1 MIDYMIGTVSNVSD
15 GVAVIEAG
23 AIGYQLLCSLTT
35 IAELSASNSEVKVY
49 THLSVTDNG
58 LFLYGFYDRAERE
71 LFLKLTSVTK
81 VGPKV
86 ALSLLSLYPAAH
98 LIQHIVN
105 QDAKALSKA
114 NGVGQ
119 KLADSIVFNLKGK
132 FDLVAEEQWIEPD
145 LSFADATPKAEA
157 VSALIALGFDRSD
170 SVRYIQTVYQ
180 DELSSKELISMAL
193 KQMNR

>member
-1 MIDYMIGTVSNVSD
+1 MIDYMIGTVSNISD
-15 GVAVIEAG
+15 GIAVIEANS
-23 AIGYQLLCSLTT
+23 IGYQMQCSMTT
-35 IAELSASNSEVKVY
+35 LQELSIANADVKVY
-49 THLSVTDNG
+49 THLSMTENG

-71 LFLKLTSVTK
+71 LFLKLIGVNK

-86 ALSLLSLYPAAH
+86 ALSLLSLYPAAQ

-105 QDAKALSKA
+105 QDAKSLSKA

-132 FDLVAEEQWIEPD
+132 FDLSAEEVWDLPD
-145 LSFADATPKAEA
+145 VANTDATPKEEA
-157 VSALIALGFDRSD
+157 VSALMALGFDRSD
-170 SVRYIQTVYQ
+170 SIKFIQTVYR
-180 DELSSKELISMAL
+180 DELSTKELISLAL

>member
-180 DELSSKELISMAL
+180 DGLSSKELLSMAL

>member
-15 GVAVIEAG
+15 GIAVIEAG

-35 IAELSASNSEVKVY
+35 IAELSASYSEVKVY

-86 ALSLLSLYPAAH
+86 ALSLLSLYPAAQ

-105 QDAKALSKA
+105 QDAKALSQA

-132 FDLVAEEQWIEPD
+132 FDLVVEEEWTVPD
-145 LSFADATPKAEA
+145 LSFADAAPKEEA
-157 VSALIALGFDRSD
+157 ISALIALGFDRPD
-170 SVRYIQTVYQ
+170 SIKYIQTIYE
-180 DELSSKELISMAL
+180 DGLSSKELISMAL

>member
-15 GVAVIEAG
+15 GIAVIEAG

-86 ALSLLSLYPAAH
+86 ALSLLSLYPAAQ

-105 QDAKALSKA
+105 QDAKALSQA

-132 FDLVAEEQWIEPD
+132 FDLVVEEEWTVPD
-145 LSFADATPKAEA
+145 LSFADATPKEEA
-157 VSALIALGFDRSD
+157 ISALIALGFDRPD
-170 SVRYIQTVYQ
+170 SIKYVQTIYE
-180 DELSSKELISMAL
+180 DGLSSKELISMAL

>member
-15 GVAVIEAG
+15 GIAVIEAG

-86 ALSLLSLYPAAH
+86 ALSLLSLYPAAQ

-105 QDAKALSKA
+105 QDAKALSQA

-132 FDLVAEEQWIEPD
+132 FDLVVEEEWTVPD
-145 LSFADATPKAEA
+145 LSFADATPKEEA
-157 VSALIALGFDRSD
+157 ISALIALGFDRPD
-170 SVRYIQTVYQ
+170 SIKYIQTIYE
-180 DELSSKELISMAL
+180 DGLSSKELISMAL

>member
-15 GVAVIEAG
+15 GIAIIEAG

-86 ALSLLSLYPAAH
+86 ALSLLSLYPAAQ

-105 QDAKALSKA
+105 QDAKALSQA

-132 FDLVAEEQWIEPD
+132 FDLVAEEEWTVPD
-145 LSFADATPKAEA
+145 LSFADATPKEEA
-157 VSALIALGFDRSD
+157 ISALIALGFDRPD
-170 SVRYIQTVYQ
+170 SIKYVQTIYE
-180 DELSSKELISMAL
+180 DGLSSKELISMAL

>member
-15 GVAVIEAG
+15 GIAIIEAG

-86 ALSLLSLYPAAH
+86 ALSLLSLYPAAQ

-105 QDAKALSKA
+105 QDAKALSQA

-132 FDLVAEEQWIEPD
+132 FDLVVEEEWTVPD
-145 LSFADATPKAEA
+145 LSFADATPKEEA
-157 VSALIALGFDRSD
+157 ISALIALGFDRPD
-170 SVRYIQTVYQ
+170 SIKYIQTIYE
-180 DELSSKELISMAL
+180 DGLSSKELISMAL